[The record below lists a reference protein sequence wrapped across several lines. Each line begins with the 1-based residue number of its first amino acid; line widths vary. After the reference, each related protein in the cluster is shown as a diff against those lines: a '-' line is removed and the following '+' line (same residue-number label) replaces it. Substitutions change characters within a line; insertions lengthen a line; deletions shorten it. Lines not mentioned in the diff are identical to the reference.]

1 MEKRWQ
7 KGRNRVIIILC
18 RILAARI
25 AGIEVILPD
34 AAVNN
39 FLVTSGLFIYYG
51 TAIYVWI
58 LIIRVLLTW
67 INPNPYSPAMRF
79 LSRLTDPLL
88 NRADRWFPLAIG
100 GLNFAPFAAIIVVH
114 LVGQV
119 LGLWLVCLGQGQPF
133 LMLAPLAALGLI
145 SLFNAVAWF
154 LVIVMAIRF
163 VMSLV
168 QPSPYNLLVQI
179 VFGMTEPMLAPLRG
193 LFPPGPRGR
202 DWRPL
207 VFLLAALVV
216 QWVVLASLGKAA
228 RLWMISIASG
238 TV

>member
-1 MEKRWQ
+1 MP
-7 KGRNRVIIILC
+7 G
-18 RILAARI
+18 AA
-25 AGIEVILPD
+25 A
-34 AAVNN
+34 NN

-51 TAIYVWI
+51 TIIYVWI

-88 NRADRWFPLAIG
+88 NRAYRWFPLTIG
-100 GLNFAPFAAIIVVH
+100 GLNFSPILAIVFVH

-133 LMLAPLAALGLI
+133 LMLAPLTALGLI
-145 SLFNAVAWF
+145 SLFSAVAWF
-154 LVIVMAIRF
+154 LVIVMTVRF
-163 VMSLV
+163 IMSLV
-168 QPSPYNLLVQI
+168 QPSPYSILVQV
-179 VFGMTEPMLAPLRG
+179 VFGMTEPLLAPLRR
-193 LFPPGPRGR
+193 LFPPGPKGM

-207 VFLLAALVV
+207 MFLLAALLV
-216 QWVVLASLGKAA
+216 QWVVLASLDNAA
-228 RLWMISIASG
+228 RLWMISIAAG